1 MPLDGLF
8 ADSPVSYLAVV
19 TVFGLVIG
27 SFLNVVI
34 HRLPIML
41 ENQWKRDCKT
51 WLEGQTDP
59 LSGDNHS
66 YNLIVPRSTCP
77 HCGHRI
83 TALENIPIISYLILR
98 GRCAECSA
106 SISVQYPLVEASSA
120 ILALLVAW
128 HFGYSW
134 QSTAAIVLTWSLI
147 TLSVI
152 DMRTALLP
160 DIITLPLM
168 WLGMLVNI
176 EGTFTDL
183 TSSVLGAAIGYLSLW
198 FIYHIFK
205 HITGKEGMG
214 YGDFKLLAML
224 GAWLGWQALP
234 LIVILSSF
242 LGAIVGVCLIFFKK
256 HSRDIPMPF
265 GPYLAGAGWFAMLWG
280 NQLIDTYFEYALG

>member
-1 MPLDGLF
+1 MPLNGLF
-8 ADSPVSYLAVV
+8 ADSPTSYLALVSV
-19 TVFGLVIG
+19 LGLVVG

-34 HRLPIML
+34 HRLPIIL

-51 WLEGQTDP
+51 WLDGQDAP
-59 LSGDNHS
+59 LSEDSRS

-77 HCGHRI
+77 HCGHKI

-98 GRCAECSA
+98 GKCAQCSA

-128 HFGYSW
+128 QFGYSW
-134 QSTAAIVLTWSLI
+134 QSAAAIVLTWSLI
-147 TLSVI
+147 ALSVI
-152 DMRTALLP
+152 DIRTGLLP
-160 DIITLPLM
+160 DAITLPLM
-168 WLGMLVNI
+168 WLGILVNI

-205 HITGKEGMG
+205 QITGKEGMG

-224 GAWLGWQALP
+224 GAWLGWQNLP

-242 LGAIVGVCLIFFKK
+242 LGAIVGVALIIFKK
-256 HSRDIPMPF
+256 HSRDIPIPF

-280 NQLIDTYFEYALG
+280 NSIIDKYFEYALG

>member
-1 MPLDGLF
+1 MPINGLF
-8 ADSPVSYLAVV
+8 ADSPASYLAVV
-19 TVFGLVIG
+19 SVFGLVIG

-51 WLEGQTDP
+51 WLDGQDAS
-59 LSGDNHS
+59 LSEDNHS

-98 GRCAECSA
+98 GRCTECGA
-106 SISVQYPLVEASSA
+106 SISVQYPLIEAISA

-128 HFGYSW
+128 QFGYSW
-134 QSTAAIVLTWSLI
+134 QSAAAIVLTWSLI
-147 TLSVI
+147 ALSAI
-152 DMRTALLP
+152 DMRSGLLP
-160 DIITLPLM
+160 DVITLPLM

-183 TSSVLGAAIGYLSLW
+183 TSSVLGAAFGYLSLW

-205 HITGKEGMG
+205 QITGKEGMG

-224 GAWLGWQALP
+224 GAWLGWQTLP
-234 LIVILSSF
+234 IIVILSSF
-242 LGAIVGVCLIFFKK
+242 LGTIVGICLIFFKK

-280 NQLIDTYFEYALG
+280 NHIIDTYFEYALG